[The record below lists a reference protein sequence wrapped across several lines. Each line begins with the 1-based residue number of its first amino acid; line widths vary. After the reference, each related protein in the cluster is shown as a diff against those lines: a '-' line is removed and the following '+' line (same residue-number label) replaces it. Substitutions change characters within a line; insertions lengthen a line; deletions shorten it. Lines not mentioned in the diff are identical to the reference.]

1 MSEMKKA
8 IQSKLKG
15 NNKAEAKPVQII
27 SPKTTVVN
35 LPDQE
40 TNEPDKLTSQP
51 DAEPEVY

>member
-27 SPKTTVVN
+27 SPKTTGVN

-40 TNEPDKLTSQP
+40 TNKPDKPTSQP